1 MKKTRLSLAILTS
14 FLVIVLLMESLA
26 LVKMADANPFW
37 MWTKIDPLPGA
48 VPPAITIV
56 SPQNNQNYQSDKIT
70 IIFNVTCPRL
80 DTNYGKISNVT
91 YLLDS
96 NSTQVMSVWKGNSG
110 SSSLAVPEF
119 NTAFSSPSLSAGNH
133 RLSVCAEGVV
143 FVSPMNIFFIDSVSE
158 VDFTITSQSGD
169 VTPIPTITPTLTATP
184 YLPPNRNAPHLDPI
198 FYLLPI
204 SFIVI
209 IIAIAL
215 VIFSRRK
222 TFQRIAGK
230 GFES

>member
-1 MKKTRLSLAILTS
+1 MQKISIRFAILTS
-14 FLVIVLLMESLA
+14 ILVIFFLMQPVAQVLI
-26 LVKMADANPFW
+26 VDANPFW
-37 MWTKIDPLPGA
+37 MWKRIDPLPGA
-48 VPPAITIV
+48 VPPTITIV
-56 SPQNNQNYQSDKIT
+56 SPQNSQDYQSDKIT

-133 RLSVCAEGVV
+133 RLSVYAEGVV
-143 FVSPMNIFFIDSVSE
+143 FVSPMNIFFIDSISE
-158 VDFTITSQSGD
+158 VDFTITSQSGEVTSIPT
-169 VTPIPTITPTLTATP
+169 VTPTPTATP
-184 YLPPNRNAPHLDPI
+184 YLPPDRNAPHLDPT

-204 SFIVI
+204 SITV
-209 IIAIAL
+209 AL
-215 VIFSRRK
+215 VVLAVVVSRRRK
-222 TFQRIAGK
+222 K
-230 GFES
+230 V